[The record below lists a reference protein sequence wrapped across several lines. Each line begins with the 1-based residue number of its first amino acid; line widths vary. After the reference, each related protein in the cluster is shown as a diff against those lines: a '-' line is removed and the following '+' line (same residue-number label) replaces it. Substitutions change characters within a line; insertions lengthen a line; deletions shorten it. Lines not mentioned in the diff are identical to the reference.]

1 MERIS
6 QQKQC
11 NPQGVCYIYLY
22 RIIYGQR
29 HTAKLSMN
37 KVWKIHRLKNPNGEL
52 FLERCNFFLPKS

>member
-29 HTAKLSMN
+29 HTAKLSM
-37 KVWKIHRLKNPNGEL
+37 KTKYGKYIGLKILMVNY
-52 FLERCNFFLPKS
+52 F